1 MKEIKT
7 LGELKKSKYTSR
19 SVKDELR
26 ANLIVKLRS
35 GEKVFPG
42 VLGYDTTVIPSI
54 QNAILAKHNISLL
67 GLRGQAKTSIARAM
81 TGLLDEYIP
90 VVSGAEL
97 NDDPLNPISKYAKD
111 LIVEMGDKTPIEWMH
126 RDDRYTEKLATPDV
140 TVADL
145 IGDLDPIKAANLKL
159 NYSDE
164 RAIHFGLVPIF
175 IIY

>member
-67 GLRGQAKTSIARAM
+67 GLRGQAKTSM
-81 TGLLDEYIP
+81 
-90 VVSGAEL
+90 
-97 NDDPLNPISKYAKD
+97 
-111 LIVEMGDKTPIEWMH
+111 
-126 RDDRYTEKLATPDV
+126 
-140 TVADL
+140 
-145 IGDLDPIKAANLKL
+145 
-159 NYSDE
+159 
-164 RAIHFGLVPIF
+164 LVP
-175 IIY
+175 